1 MVGTA
6 LRSGATD
13 RTERAVLMIV
23 HAYYDEDP
31 RVRREAETLV
41 RDGRPVHV
49 IGLRRPEDDR
59 HGEVDGVRVT
69 RLDVQ
74 RHQGAGLATYLRE
87 YVSFGLR
94 AAWTGL
100 RAHRRDRYALVQVH
114 SLPDFLVGAALPL
127 RLLGVPVVLDLHEAM
142 PEFFRMRFP
151 RATNPLFVRLLL
163 VQERLSI
170 AVSSATISV
179 NDAMRDRLVD
189 LGVSLDKVTV
199 VPNSPSLARFD
210 PARHPVRPFMADG
223 RLRLVYAGGV
233 TPTYELDVAVG
244 AVAHLAATRPE
255 LDPVLDVYGR
265 GDAQAALHA
274 LAIAA
279 GIEDRVLFHGRI
291 AIDDVPAAVAASDI
305 GLAPTRLDR
314 FTALTIST
322 KIHEYAAMGKPVV
335 ATRLPLVVQTFPA
348 GSVAAYEPGDATS
361 MAAAIVGFVDDP
373 TRRAAAVAC
382 TSEIV
387 RTTAWEHEALA
398 YLALVDRLTTG
409 PGGGRLA
416 QATPSRR

>member
-1 MVGTA
+1 MVGAA
-6 LRSGATD
+6 LNTPVTGRRDGP
-13 RTERAVLMIV
+13 VLMIV

-41 RDGRPVHV
+41 RAGRQVHV
-49 IGLRRPEDDR
+49 IGLRRTEDARD
-59 HGEVDGVRVT
+59 GDVAGVRVT

-74 RHQGAGLATYLRE
+74 RHQGAGLWTYLRE
-87 YVSFGLR
+87 YVSFGVR
-94 AAWTGL
+94 AAVTGL

-127 RLLGVPVVLDLHEAM
+127 RALGVPVVLDLHEAM

-151 RATNPLFVRLLL
+151 RAANPLFMRLLL
-163 VQERLSI
+163 LQEWVSI
-170 AVSSATISV
+170 AASSATISV
-179 NDAMRDRLVD
+179 NEAMRDRLVD
-189 LGVSLDKVTV
+189 LGTSPAKLTV

-210 PARHPVRPFMADG
+210 ASRHPVRPFMADG

-244 AVAHLAATRPE
+244 ALALLAGTRPE
-255 LDPVLDVYGR
+255 LDPILDVYGR
-265 GDAQAALHA
+265 GDAHASLVA
-274 LAIAA
+274 LATSA
-279 GIEDRVLFHGRI
+279 GIADRVVFHGRI
-291 AIDDVPAAVAASDI
+291 AIDEVPAAVAASDI

-335 ATRLPLVVQTFPA
+335 ATRLPLVERTFPV
-348 GSVAAYEPGDATS
+348 GTVAAYEPGDARS
-361 MAAAIVGFVDDP
+361 MAAAIAGFVDEP
-373 TRRAAAVAC
+373 ARRVSAVER
-382 TSEIV
+382 TLEIV
-387 RTTAWEHEALA
+387 RTTAWELESVA
-398 YLALVDRLTTG
+398 YLGLVDRLTAG
-409 PGGGRLA
+409 PGAGRLT